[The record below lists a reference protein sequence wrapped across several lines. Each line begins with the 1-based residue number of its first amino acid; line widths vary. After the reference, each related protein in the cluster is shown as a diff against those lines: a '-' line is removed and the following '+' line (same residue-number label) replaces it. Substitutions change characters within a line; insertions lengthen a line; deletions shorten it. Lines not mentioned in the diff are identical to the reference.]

1 MEEVINADLANVDK
15 WYEQN
20 GMKKNASKYQAIVM
34 GKSQVKPQFYCEN
47 TAIPITG
54 KLEMLGVAVDDKMKF
69 ERHIGNV
76 WRKVSQQIA
85 VLKRMKKILPFE
97 TRKCLYLGFIIPHF
111 NYCSETWHFC
121 NKNIT
126 AKLEKVN
133 ERALR
138 FVFNEKQMSY
148 CELLDKI
155 GLPSLANQRLAK
167 IVCKVFKAINS
178 DHAPRSIKELFGHRN
193 SHYDLRGN
201 DILKLPKAN
210 TTTYGLKSWRFMAP
224 KLWNSIPDSFRTI
237 RCFKVFKNGIRK
249 LDLSGLIQS

>member
-1 MEEVINADLANVDK
+1 
-15 WYEQN
+15 
-20 GMKKNASKYQAIVM
+20 MKMNASKYQAILM
-34 GKSQVKPQFYCEN
+34 RKSQVKPQFYCEN

-54 KLEMLGVAVDDKMKF
+54 ELEMLGVAVDDKMKF

-76 WRKVSQQIA
+76 CRNVSQQIA

-97 TRKCLYLGFIIPHF
+97 ARKCYTLDSSFLILTTVWRLGI
-111 NYCSETWHFC
+111 SVT
-121 NKNIT
+121 KT
-126 AKLEKVN
+126 SLEKVN

-167 IVCKVFKAINS
+167 IVCTVFKAINS

-193 SHYDLRGN
+193 SHYDLRGQV
-201 DILKLPKAN
+201 
-210 TTTYGLKSWRFMAP
+210 TTFSSCQRPTLQPM
-224 KLWNSIPDSFRTI
+224 
-237 RCFKVFKNGIRK
+237 V
-249 LDLSGLIQS
+249 